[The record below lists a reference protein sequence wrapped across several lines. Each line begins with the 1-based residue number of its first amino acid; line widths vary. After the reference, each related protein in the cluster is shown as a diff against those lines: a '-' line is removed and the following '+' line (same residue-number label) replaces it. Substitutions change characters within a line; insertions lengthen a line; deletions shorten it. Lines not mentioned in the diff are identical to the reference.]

1 MLVSQKIVDAF
12 NQQVGNELGASNQYV
27 NIATYFSEENLE
39 ELAKFFFRQ
48 AEEERE
54 HAMKFVHFL
63 LDAGGHVKI
72 PAIAEPKHGFGSA
85 EEAVQAALDW
95 EREVTEQIYGLV
107 DLAKDEKNY
116 ITLRLLDWFVEEQ
129 LEEVSL
135 MDSLLGIV
143 KRAGENN
150 LLYVEDYLARHGVEG
165 GTSVEA

>member
-1 MLVSQKIVDAF
+1 MLVSQNIVDAF

-72 PAIAEPKHGFGSA
+72 PAIAEPKHDFQSA

-95 EREVTEQIYGLV
+95 EQEVTQQIYGLV
-107 DLAKDEKNY
+107 ELAEKEKNY
-116 ITLRLLDWFVEEQ
+116 IAQRLLDWFVDEQ

-143 KRAGENN
+143 KRAKDN

-165 GTSVEA
+165 GASVEE

>member
-12 NQQVGNELGASNQYV
+12 NRQIGNELGASNQYV

-72 PAIAEPKHGFGSA
+72 PAIAEPKHGFSSA

-95 EREVTEQIYGLV
+95 EQEVTQQIYGLV
-107 DLAKDEKNY
+107 DLAREEKNY
-116 ITLRLLDWFVEEQ
+116 IAQNLLDWFVDEQ

-143 KRAGENN
+143 RRAGDN

-165 GTSVEA
+165 GASVGE

>member
-1 MLVSQKIVDAF
+1 MLVSQNIVDAF

-72 PAIAEPKHGFGSA
+72 PAIVEPKHDFSSA

-95 EREVTEQIYGLV
+95 ETEVTQQIYGLV
-107 DLAKDEKNY
+107 ELAQSEKNY
-116 ITLRLLDWFVEEQ
+116 VAQRLLDWFVDEQ

-143 KRAGENN
+143 RRAGENN
-150 LLYVEDYLARHGVEG
+150 LLYVEDYLTRHGVEG
-165 GTSVEA
+165 GSSVEE